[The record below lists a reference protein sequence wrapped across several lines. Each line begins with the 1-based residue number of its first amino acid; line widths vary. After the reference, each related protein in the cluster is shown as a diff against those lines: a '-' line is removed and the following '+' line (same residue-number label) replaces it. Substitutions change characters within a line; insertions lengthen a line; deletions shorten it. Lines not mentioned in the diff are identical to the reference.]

1 MNSRSLA
8 IVVQCIAL
16 ATCCFAPGIA
26 LAQAGSSVAEF
37 GDLVKSLLVPTSAKP
52 DLPSWGLGAHPAVRW
67 NSATPQPSEAHLVND
82 GLPMS
87 RTGVTQIAVKGQPT
101 HRADAHQPGQW
112 NVTLAGSLASPL
124 EGRLEMAKF
133 DSAGEWLD
141 PAAVLKAAGFKVE
154 ATCKSG
160 EISSGTSLYA
170 VETAGY
176 RPVLLAHTWS
186 SGSAGTWMGMTFA
199 YTKERAAK
207 LKCE

>member
-8 IVVQCIAL
+8 IVIHRIAL
-16 ATCCFAPGIA
+16 ATCCFAPAIA

-37 GDLVKSLLVPTSAKP
+37 GDLVKSLLVPASAKP
-52 DLPSWGLGAHPAVRW
+52 DPPSWSLGAHPAVRW

-87 RTGVTQIAVKGQPT
+87 RTGVAQIAVK
-101 HRADAHQPGQW
+101 GQW

-124 EGRLEMAKF
+124 EVRLEMAQF
-133 DSAGEWLD
+133 DSSGGWLD
-141 PAAVLKAAGFKVE
+141 PAAVLKEAGGFKVE

-186 SGSAGTWMGMTFA
+186 SGTAGTWMGMTFA